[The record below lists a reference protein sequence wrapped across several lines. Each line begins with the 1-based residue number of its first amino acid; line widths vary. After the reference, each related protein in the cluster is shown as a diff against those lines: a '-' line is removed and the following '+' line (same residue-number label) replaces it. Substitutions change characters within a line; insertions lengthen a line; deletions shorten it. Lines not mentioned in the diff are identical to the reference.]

1 MSDPSSTDDEPIE
14 ESMFERT
21 AAGVVRFIGRSLF
34 TTGLA
39 LVLPQWVA
47 KLAHAGDKRLAQ
59 PLSYLTATMF
69 LAGVS
74 VRMHN
79 SHEWADEVGAN
90 QLVDDLRET
99 FSQASLA
106 TAAMLTFPCVL
117 IVVALATLLAWAA
130 AVGHCP
136 TRSPLFACCCYA
148 AGFLYAMIAVLLFG
162 SIGYRVLL
170 GLEFSPFEYDGF
182 YYTAMGLVFYCVGEG
197 MLIIAASLAEESR
210 RAWARTLR
218 YPAAFAVTCVAGIAC
233 GVALEASF
241 DVEGADDASYEAY
254 RKQERTGLKIDT
266 IKWTG
271 RPNPAGGPDIVTA
284 TLALSNLDAAPLIIP
299 CPEALQATR
308 SVRQRDP
315 SLSPEELPVELTSRL
330 LSCSIS
336 QLDGAAL
343 LIDPGQTRL
352 ITIEYAPP
360 EELAQPTI
368 QYDQVPYTLTYEKP
382 SDLRYFDA
390 TLTELW
396 LPAPYYAAE
405 RTAQQSDTAIE
416 RK

>member
-39 LVLPQWVA
+39 IVLPQRVA
-47 KLAHAGDKRLAQ
+47 KLAHAGDKRLAP
-59 PLSYLTATMF
+59 PLSYLTAATF
-69 LAGVS
+69 FAGVG
-74 VRMHN
+74 VRMHR
-79 SHEWADEVGAN
+79 SHEWADQVAAN
-90 QLVDDLRET
+90 QLVSDLRET
-99 FSQASLA
+99 FSQASMT
-106 TAAMLTFPCVL
+106 TAAVMTFPCVL
-117 IVVALATLLAWAA
+117 IVVALSTLLAWTAG
-130 AVGHCP
+130 VGRCP

-162 SIGYRVLL
+162 SLAYRVLL
-170 GLEFSPFEYDGF
+170 GMEVSPFDYDWVN
-182 YYTAMGLVFYCVGEG
+182 YTAMGVVFYFGGEG
-197 MLIIAASLAEESR
+197 MLMIAASLAEESR
-210 RAWARTLR
+210 RAWARMLR
-218 YPAAFAVTCVAGIAC
+218 YPAALAVTCVAGIAC

-271 RPNPAGGPDIVTA
+271 RLNPAGGPDIVTA

-299 CPEALQATR
+299 CPEALQATS

-315 SLSPEELPVELTSRL
+315 SLSPEELPVELKARL

-352 ITIEYAPP
+352 VTIEYAPP

-368 QYDQVPYTLTYEKP
+368 QYDQVPYALTYEKP

-396 LPAPYYAAE
+396 LPAPFYTAE
-405 RTAQQSDTAIE
+405 RTASQSDTTLE